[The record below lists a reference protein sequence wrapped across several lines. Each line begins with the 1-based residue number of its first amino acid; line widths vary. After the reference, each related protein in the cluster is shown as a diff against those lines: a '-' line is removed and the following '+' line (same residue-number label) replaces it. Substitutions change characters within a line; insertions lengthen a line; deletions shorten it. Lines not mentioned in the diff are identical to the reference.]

1 MNKLILLIAL
11 SSIFTIAYVNGEC
24 ANACSG
30 HGECGEFDACFCHRN
45 YRGADCSERVCP
57 YGHAFI
63 TTPQGDVNS
72 DGDRADNTWKRLSVP
87 VQVMKINSDTIT
99 LAGELKQTTEE
110 IGATNI
116 HRHEVGP
123 GDTIRIGN
131 QVMQVTE
138 CRDSTAAST
147 TANAHIAYTCNRIL
161 IGWGVGDYD
170 SATDAQHPHRG
181 RKQTFEFGGRA
192 IQDWSGYSIFK
203 WIGNQFRPEGTWEQW
218 PGDFYGSG
226 QHDGA
231 QDEGHFYM
239 ECSNRGLCDRKSG
252 ECECFDG
259 YTGIG
264 CNRLA
269 CAEGC
274 SGHGTCETVD
284 ELRRQTPAWQS
295 FSVQTFKDSDQV
307 QAEIEVDSTAND
319 NVVLLR
325 ANDYIKIG
333 NHPPMKVEAVS
344 GTVITLYSTFPETL
358 PYGTHAWKVFKYDLW
373 DAKQNRACK
382 CDAMW
387 TGNDCSLRKC
397 PFGDDPLTIVSY
409 DPETEGTTGT
419 GFSTAGTSG
428 TALYTGYSPYRQK
441 AERQTLEID
450 SFHRP
455 NSGTFSLTFTDEYG
469 DEWTTRPIPLV
480 VRLSQTLKTD
490 AANTHTY
497 LDFGNDPG
505 IHKSEVSLGDI
516 IRIGNSYRLV
526 TKLDYRLD
534 DNSVLDT
541 SLQYYQKIH
550 FTTALLL
557 ATDNAGNAKTQQSA
571 YAHRTAGT
579 PVYRVTVAKEIREA
593 LKALPND
600 RITDVTVEAITR
612 GGHVLDQLVTSS
624 STDATLTFAAALSAR
639 GLLVGDIL
647 RNGDEYRAVKTVTTA
662 NTVVEIDKTMGS
674 LSGAKIFKQ
683 NGMKYDIT
691 FEQGCRTHEDCRYN
705 GVDENDSDGPAQKV
719 LYEGGDNNAAYCHD
733 GGTCMC
739 TDGFYGPGCTA
750 TGRGHHANNKV
761 TVSGDVYNLK
771 CDGTV
776 KQENGVTQGLTA
788 SQSAFVLAAAAVTR
802 VDPLKV
808 TLSSDASSAIVVGD
822 HIRIENQVR
831 TVVKVATTVLYVDRP
846 FEEIDTSDITKIFPQ
861 YTPVEVIADMGGV
874 RSSCSVTDL
883 RQLTSTEEIC
893 RYAPG
898 TDRDVR
904 ACGHFTANQAAVN
917 GRVDQTM
924 REINP
929 AHNIATSD
937 ILVAIVKTKAAVKGT
952 GATASQFTLHAD
964 NAADIIGVKV
974 GMSVGFKLR
983 ATGDLT
989 PSFVAQ
995 GVVTQFDITARTFT
1009 VSALSSTTAFVE
1021 AEWNKA
1027 DCSSADCCTGTNC
1040 QIRFTQA
1047 ALKAEL
1053 MDEREVEIGDR
1064 IRMLTSLGSWETRT
1078 VDSVTYTSGY
1088 QVNGFV
1094 VSEPYENTVSTTQAI
1109 ASSTISAAGAIDK
1122 DTTTCAVGDF
1132 CKITGTTFTGS
1143 DGVYQI
1149 AATGSGST
1157 TFSATFGKPGQ
1168 QASQEIT
1175 FTKTHL
1181 AYNDGAG
1188 TTEAKSC
1195 SGRGL
1200 CDDSSGECQCFKG
1213 YTGVDCSIQNAL
1225 AV

>member
-30 HGECGEFDACFCHRN
+30 HGQCGEFDACFCHRN

-57 YGHAFI
+57 YGHAFV

-307 QAEIEVDSTAND
+307 QAEIEVDATAND

-419 GFSTAGTSG
+419 GFSTADTSG

-469 DEWTTRPIPLV
+469 DEWTTRPIPMV
-480 VRLSQTLKTD
+480 VRLSQTLKENAAATD
-490 AANTHTY
+490 TS

-526 TKLDYRLD
+526 TRLDNRLD

-550 FTTALLL
+550 FTTKLGV
-557 ATDNAGNAKTQQSA
+557 TGAGKTQQSA

-612 GGHVLDQLVTSS
+612 GGHALDQLVTSS
-624 STDATLTFAAALSAR
+624 TTDHNTLTFAAALSAR

-647 RNGDEYRAVKTVTTA
+647 RNGDEYRAVKTVTSA
-662 NTVVEIDKTMGS
+662 NTVVTIDKRFSETGT
-674 LSGAKIFKQ
+674 LVGDKLFKQ

-788 SQSAFVLAAAAVTR
+788 SQSAFALASVTR

-808 TLSSDASSAIVVGD
+808 TLSAALDSTTPEIVEGD

-831 TVVKVATTVLYVDRP
+831 TVVKSTANSAALYVDRP

-874 RSSCSVTDL
+874 RSSCTVTDL

-904 ACGHFTANQAAVN
+904 ACGHFTANQAAAS
-917 GRVDQTM
+917 GRDDQKM

-929 AHNIATSD
+929 AGVSATSD
-937 ILVAIVKTKAAVKGT
+937 IVTNILKTAPITVTDKVVTNVPTAALVGVKIGMAAFFKIKNSAAAGT
-952 GATASQFTLHAD
+952 FVSVGRVTAVGSDTFTLDTTIPTAYATAAWIAND
-964 NAADIIGVKV
+964 GAG
-974 GMSVGFKLR
+974 
-983 ATGDLT
+983 T
-989 PSFVAQ
+989 PV
-995 GVVTQFDITARTFT
+995 DYC
-1009 VSALSSTTAFVE
+1009 TT
-1021 AEWNKA
+1021 
-1027 DCSSADCCTGTNC
+1027 TNC
-1040 QIRFTQA
+1040 QIKFNTQF
-1047 ALKAEL
+1047 LAEL

-1064 IRMLTSLGSWETRT
+1064 IRILTSLGSWETRT
-1078 VDSVTYTSGY
+1078 VDSVTYTTGF
-1088 QVNGFV
+1088 QVSGFV

-1109 ASSTISAAGAIDK
+1109 DSSTISAAGVINK
-1122 DTTTCAVGDF
+1122 DTTTCAVDDF

-1149 AATGSGST
+1149 AATGSGTT
-1157 TFSATFGKPGQ
+1157 TFSPTFGKPGEQ
-1168 QASQEIT
+1168 TSQTIT

>member
-30 HGECGEFDACFCHRN
+30 HGQCGEFDACFCHRN

-57 YGHAFI
+57 YGHAFV
-63 TTPQGDVNS
+63 TTPQGDINS

-138 CRDSTAAST
+138 CRDSTADVT
-147 TANAHIAYTCNRIL
+147 TPNAHIAYTCNRIL

-170 SATDAQHPHRG
+170 SATASQHPHRG

-307 QAEIEVDSTAND
+307 QAEIEVDATAND

-419 GFSTAGTSG
+419 GFSTSGTSG
-428 TALYTGYSPYRQK
+428 TALYTGYSPYRQR

-469 DEWTTRPIPLV
+469 DEWTTRPIPMV
-480 VRLSQTLKTD
+480 VRLSQTLAS
-490 AANTHTY
+490 AASAGDTS
-497 LDFGNDPG
+497 LAFGNDPG
-505 IHKSEVSLGDI
+505 IHKSEVSVGDI
-516 IRIGNSYRLV
+516 IRIGNNYRLV
-526 TKLDYRLD
+526 TKLEYRLD

-550 FTTALLL
+550 FTTALGV
-557 ATDNAGNAKTQQSA
+557 TGNGKTQQSA
-571 YAHRTAGT
+571 YGYRTAGT

-647 RNGDEYRAVKTVTTA
+647 RNGDEYRAVASVTTA
-662 NTVVEIDKTMGS
+662 NTVVTIDKTMGS

-719 LYEGGDNNAAYCHD
+719 LYEGGDNNAAYCHN

-788 SQSAFVLAAAAVTR
+788 SQSAFALASVTR

-808 TLSSDASSAIVVGD
+808 TLSAALADPPQIVEGD

-831 TVVKVATTVLYVDRP
+831 TVVKSTASNAVLYVDRP
-846 FEEIDTSDITKIFPQ
+846 FEEIDTSDITKIFPEH
-861 YTPVEVIADMGGV
+861 TPVEVIADMGGV

-904 ACGHFTANQAAVN
+904 ACGHFTANQGILS
-917 GRVDQTM
+917 GRDDQVM

-929 AHNIATSD
+929 AVDIAASNIDVTIPQD
-937 ILVAIVKTKAAVKGT
+937 KGPT
-952 GATASQFTLHAD
+952 
-964 NAADIIGVKV
+964 
-974 GMSVGFKLR
+974 
-983 ATGDLT
+983 
-989 PSFVAQ
+989 
-995 GVVTQFDITARTFT
+995 ITA
-1009 VSALSSTTAFVE
+1009 
-1021 AEWNKA
+1021 
-1027 DCSSADCCTGTNC
+1027 SSADIALNSDASMNDKLVGVKIGMTVQFKIYAGETQGSFTTMGTV
-1040 QIRFTQA
+1040 TA
-1047 ALKAEL
+1047 
-1053 MDEREVEIGDR
+1053 
-1064 IRMLTSLGSWETRT
+1064 
-1078 VDSVTYTSGY
+1078 VD
-1088 QVNGFV
+1088 N
-1094 VSEPYENTVSTTQAI
+1094 
-1109 ASSTISAAGAIDK
+1109 
-1122 DTTTCAVGDF
+1122 
-1132 CKITGTTFTGS
+1132 
-1143 DGVYQI
+1143 
-1149 AATGSGST
+1149 
-1157 TFSATFGKPGQ
+1157 
-1168 QASQEIT
+1168 SQ
-1175 FTKTHL
+1175 K
-1181 AYNDGAG
+1181 N
-1188 TTEAKSC
+1188 
-1195 SGRGL
+1195 
-1200 CDDSSGECQCFKG
+1200 
-1213 YTGVDCSIQNAL
+1213 V
-1225 AV
+1225 

>member
-1 MNKLILLIAL
+1 MSKLLLLIAL
-11 SSIFTIAYVNGEC
+11 SAVTLSYVNGEC

-30 HGECGEFDACFCHRN
+30 HGFCGEYDACMCNRN

-57 YGHAFI
+57 YGHAFV
-63 TTPQGDVNS
+63 TTPQGDINS

-87 VQVMKINSDTIT
+87 VGTLKINSDTIT
-99 LAGELKQTTEE
+99 LNGELKQTTEE

-116 HRHEVGP
+116 HRHEVAP

-131 QVMQVTE
+131 QVMKVTE
-138 CRDSTAAST
+138 CRDSTNVATAA
-147 TANAHIAYTCNRIL
+147 ANIAYTCNRIL
-161 IGWGVGDYD
+161 IGWGVGDYESGITTVQPHAGR
-170 SATDAQHPHRG
+170 SA
-181 RKQTFEFGGRA
+181 TFEFGGRA

-203 WIGNQFRPEGTWEQW
+203 WVGNQYRPEGTWEQW

-239 ECSNRGLCDRKSG
+239 ECSNRGLCDRKTG

-264 CNRLA
+264 CSRLA

-295 FSVQTFKDSDQV
+295 FSVQTFKDSDV
-307 QAEIEVDSTAND
+307 VEAEIEVDSTANN

-333 NHPPMKVEAVS
+333 HHAPMKVKTVS
-344 GTVITLYSTFPETL
+344 GTIITLYSTFPETM

-419 GFSTAGTSG
+419 ASGATGTSG
-428 TALYTGYSPYRQK
+428 QALYTGYSPYRQK

-469 DEWTTRPIPLV
+469 DEWTTRPIPMV
-480 VRLSQTLKTD
+480 VRLSQTTS
-490 AANTHTY
+490 AAAGENDKVLT
-497 LDFGNDPG
+497 FGDNPG
-505 IHKSEVSLGDI
+505 IHKSEISIGDI
-516 IRIGNSYRLV
+516 IRVGNMYRLV
-526 TKLDYRLD
+526 TQLDYRKD
-534 DNSVLDT
+534 GNVLDT
-541 SLQYYQKIH
+541 SLQYYRAIH
-550 FTTALLL
+550 FATALGV
-557 ATDNAGNAKTQQSA
+557 ASTAAAKTEQSDSA
-571 YAHRTAGT
+571 FRVAGT

-612 GGHVLDQLVTSS
+612 GGHVLEETVTSS
-624 STDATLTFAAALSAR
+624 SGHTTLTFGAALSTR
-639 GLLVGDIL
+639 TLRVGDIV
-647 RNGDEYRAVKTVTTA
+647 RTGDEYRAIQTVTTA
-662 NTVVEIDKTMGS
+662 NTVFTIDASMGS
-674 LSGAKIFKQ
+674 LTNAKIFKQ

-705 GVDENDSDGPAQKV
+705 GVDENDSDGPAQEV
-719 LYEGGDNNAAYCHD
+719 LYEGGTNNAAYCHN

-750 TGRGHHANNKV
+750 TGRGTHANAKV
-761 TVSGDVYNLK
+761 TVSGDIYNLK

-776 KQENGVTQGLTA
+776 KQENGVTLGLTA
-788 SQSAFVLAAAAVTR
+788 SRSAFKVGGAGVTR

-808 TLSSDASSAIVVGD
+808 TLSANIANDGDINEGD

-831 TVVKVATTVLYVDRP
+831 TVVNIPGTTNTLYVDRP
-846 FEEIDTSDITKIFPQ
+846 FEEVSTSDETKIFPEH
-861 YTPVEVIADMGGV
+861 TPVEVISEMGGV
-874 RSSCSVTDL
+874 RSSCTVTDL
-883 RQLTSTEEIC
+883 RQLTSTDEEC
-893 RYAPG
+893 KYAPG

-904 ACGHFTANQAAVN
+904 ACGHFTASTNSGRPDQA
-917 GRVDQTM
+917 M

-929 AHNIATSD
+929 A
-937 ILVAIVKTKAAVKGT
+937 VA
-952 GATASQFTLHAD
+952 
-964 NAADIIGVKV
+964 
-974 GMSVGFKLR
+974 
-983 ATGDLT
+983 
-989 PSFVAQ
+989 
-995 GVVTQFDITARTFT
+995 
-1009 VSALSSTTAFVE
+1009 SS
-1021 AEWNKA
+1021 
-1027 DCSSADCCTGTNC
+1027 
-1040 QIRFTQA
+1040 
-1047 ALKAEL
+1047 EL

-1064 IRMLTSLGSWETRT
+1064 IRLVTKKGSWETRT
-1078 VDSVTYTSGY
+1078 VDSVTYTTGY
-1088 QVNGFV
+1088 QVSGFV
-1094 VSEPYENTVSTTQAI
+1094 VSEPFEEGSVSYSITKSDSQIDSNKVYTTTANHG
-1109 ASSTISAAGAIDK
+1109 AAAAGFV
-1122 DTTTCAVGDF
+1122 VGDF
-1132 CKITGTTFTGS
+1132 VDLRCATAGANGAFEIS
-1143 DGVYQI
+1143 AI
-1149 AATGSGST
+1149 ADKTI
-1157 TFSATFGKPGQ
+1157 TFSSDYDLPG
-1168 QASQEIT
+1168 AAISSDET
-1175 FTKTHL
+1175 CTLTRAHL